1 MNRGISFLLDPS
13 GDFAILPGDTDLSA
27 PTGNSDL
34 APSAIGGYLWDS
46 ALRAGKT
53 VRAYGPLMD
62 LTNFYY
68 VPAGADPAQASPNNP
83 LYIPIRRTP
92 FEDGVPQAAISKT
105 SLAGNTDLYF
115 RGYDMNEPDIYSFEE
130 WKRDVEAY
138 AAENGALPN
147 LMVVALPHDY
157 FGRFDTALA
166 GIRYP

>member
-34 APSAIGGYLWDS
+34 ALSAIGGYLWDS

-62 LTNFYY
+62 LTDFYY

-115 RGYDMNEPDIYSFEE
+115 REYDMNEPDIYRS
-130 WKRDVEAY
+130 Y
-138 AAENGALPN
+138 ALTIMPN
-147 LMVVALPHDY
+147 YELSGLSPFSQVQKHQ
-157 FGRFDTALA
+157 DTYQA
-166 GIRYP
+166 IDRKVRSR